1 MKNWGEQAE
10 EIMRA
15 RFGKDTVIALA
26 TEENGEP
33 FVRFVNAFYEDR
45 KFYVITWGLSAKVRQ
60 IEKNPLAAVAG
71 DWFTGHGRGE
81 NLGFI
86 GRAENR
92 QIADKLKE
100 VFSEWICNGHTDLK
114 DENTIILRVELT
126 DGILLSHGTKYEL

>member
-1 MKNWGEQAE
+1 
-10 EIMRA
+10 
-15 RFGKDTVIALA
+15 VI
-26 TEENGEP
+26 P
-33 FVRFVNAFYEDR
+33 
-45 KFYVITWGLSAKVRQ
+45 WGLSPKVRQ

-71 DWFTGHGRGE
+71 DWFPVMEGD

-114 DENTIILRVELT
+114 DENAIILCVELT